1 MQRRLLIS
9 TLVVAV
15 VAVLLLG
22 VPLAFD
28 LSRLRTGQASH
39 ELRHEAS
46 YIATGLQDRYD
57 SGLPAD
63 AAQVA
68 KSLSDR
74 YVTVVE
80 RPGGRLTEGTVYGQL
95 TGSPRGS
102 NGFGYDPI
110 FVPDGFEVTTAQM
123 SADEKDKISHRG
135 QALRALAPVI
145 AELLGA

>member
-28 LSRLRTGQASH
+28 LSRLRTGQASQ

-57 SGLPAD
+57 AGLPAD
-63 AAQVA
+63 ASQAASAQDDLGEIRHQELHGHRGGRQLV
-68 KSLSDR
+68 R
-74 YVTVVE
+74 Q
-80 RPGGRLTEGTVYGQL
+80 RPGHQRAAHDRLA
-95 TGSPRGS
+95 GSWGYRG
-102 NGFGYDPI
+102 G
-110 FVPDGFEVTTAQM
+110 
-123 SADEKDKISHRG
+123 
-135 QALRALAPVI
+135 
-145 AELLGA
+145 